1 MLRVLEVELNRFKR
15 QRQTLL
21 KLDPV
26 KYAIEEEAFIYDQTE
41 DTYKHL
47 VGYLKYVRKKRYQVW
62 IAFDNVD
69 RGSDSYQ
76 AFIYSFA
83 ITKQ

>member
-1 MLRVLEVELNRFKR
+1 VVKSFQEAEANPTKARS
-15 QRQTLL
+15 
-21 KLDPV
+21 V

-69 RGSDSYQ
+69 RVS
-76 AFIYSFA
+76 
-83 ITKQ
+83 